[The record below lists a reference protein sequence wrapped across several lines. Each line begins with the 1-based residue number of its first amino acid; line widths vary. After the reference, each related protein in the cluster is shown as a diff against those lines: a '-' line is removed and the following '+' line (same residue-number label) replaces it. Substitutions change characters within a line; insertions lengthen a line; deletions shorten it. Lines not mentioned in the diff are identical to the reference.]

1 MHRITPLLVL
11 LSILGLVS
19 ACEVEPPSGSLNF
32 TVEGAAELPEAL
44 QAVSIDWTEEVTWTR
59 QVVCSVDSRL
69 DDTTYRVAAYDRSV
83 ADGIDVALA
92 VQAYDG
98 PGVYA
103 RDEFQPS
110 TALWISFLDEGV
122 LAEERPDEGRDER
135 DDDDSA
141 ADDDDSAAGADDDD
155 SSSQDDD
162 DVVDDDDSAPVDD
175 DDSAP
180 GADDDDSSSQD
191 DDDSSSQDD
200 DDITDDDDVVDDDDI
215 ADDDDITDDDD
226 VAVEGQ
232 AWELDSSRGGSCT
245 LTVNDDGRSG
255 SFVCQELP
263 AFVDGVELEVALSV
277 NGQWSCSELATEAG
291 GGGGFRPFF
300 R

>member
-141 ADDDDSAAGADDDD
+141 ADDDDSAA
-155 SSSQDDD
+155 
-162 DVVDDDDSAPVDD
+162 DDDDSA
-175 DDSAP
+175 A